1 MSILVD
7 KNKTFTLSFNGSYKT
22 DDNNNIIGFKV
33 NDGDVILKA
42 YVVGRDFET
51 MSKIIE
57 ECSIINSVTGKPL
70 LRSSLLCKLILLNY
84 FKKIEIESKEENS
97 VIVVN
102 KDSVNKLHY
111 DIVKFLAMKWLEFT
125 DGA

>member
-1 MSILVD
+1 MSILID
-7 KNKTFTLSFNGSYKT
+7 KNKTFTLSFKGSYKI
-22 DDNNNIIGFKV
+22 DENNNIIGFKI
-33 NDGDVILKA
+33 NDGDVVLKA
-42 YVVGRDFET
+42 SVIGRDFES

-84 FKKIEIESKEENS
+84 FKKIEIISEKENS

-111 DIVKFLAMKWLEFT
+111 DIVKFMAMKWLEFT

>member
-7 KNKTFTLSFNGSYKT
+7 KNKTFTLSFNGSFKT
-22 DDNNNIIGFKV
+22 DNSNNIIGFKI
-33 NDGDVILKA
+33 NDGDVLLKA
-42 YVVGRDFET
+42 HVTGRDFES
-51 MSKIIE
+51 MSKVIE

-97 VIVVN
+97 VIVIN
-102 KDSVNKLHY
+102 KDSVNKIHY